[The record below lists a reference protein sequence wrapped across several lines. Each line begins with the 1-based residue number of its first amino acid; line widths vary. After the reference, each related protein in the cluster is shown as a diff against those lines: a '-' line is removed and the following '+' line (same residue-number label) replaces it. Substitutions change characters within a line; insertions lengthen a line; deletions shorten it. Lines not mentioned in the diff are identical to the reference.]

1 MAFKIPNFAK
11 QMGGSP
17 FRVTQKSG
25 SPFHVTPDPEKKS
38 DDSSSTFTGSKP
50 TARVGTQERVSQYKA
65 LGWALDDTTPGDH
78 DAWKNSKYNKSKKPS
93 DNSNESKVADEAPKS
108 DDKKEHKPAEGVKV
122 KSRKEK
128 RAAKR
133 VARLSAK
140 NKKKG
145 LTKGQS
151 KRLSRNISKAKGEK
165 VKDEDK
171 TNVGKAIKKGVEKV
185 KKVVNKKKNKQTED
199 GASGGDDKMTEE

>member
-17 FRVTQKSG
+17 F
-25 SPFHVTPDPEKKS
+25 HVTPDPSTGSSTKKSSMAAVGTEERKKQYDEKNWKYDDTIAGYNRDGSKKEEPKKEEPKKEEPKNEKK
-38 DDSSSTFTGSKP
+38 D
-50 TARVGTQERVSQYKA
+50 
-65 LGWALDDTTPGDH
+65 
-78 DAWKNSKYNKSKKPS
+78 
-93 DNSNESKVADEAPKS
+93 
-108 DDKKEHKPAEGVKV
+108 HKPAEGVKV

-128 RAAKR
+128 RAARR
-133 VARLSAK
+133 VARLSKK

-171 TNVGKAIKKGVEKV
+171 TNVGKVIKKGVDKV
-185 KKVVNKKKNKQTED
+185 KKVVKKK
-199 GASGGDDKMTEE
+199 DKETEE

>member
-17 FRVTQKSG
+17 F
-25 SPFHVTPDPEKKS
+25 HVTPDPSTGSSTKKSSMAAVGTEERKKQYDEKGWKYDDTIAGYNRDGSKKEEPKKEEPKKEEPKNEKK
-38 DDSSSTFTGSKP
+38 D
-50 TARVGTQERVSQYKA
+50 
-65 LGWALDDTTPGDH
+65 
-78 DAWKNSKYNKSKKPS
+78 
-93 DNSNESKVADEAPKS
+93 
-108 DDKKEHKPAEGVKV
+108 HKPAEGVKV

-128 RAAKR
+128 RAARR
-133 VARLSAK
+133 VARLSKK

-171 TNVGKAIKKGVEKV
+171 TNVGKVIKKGVDKV
-185 KKVVNKKKNKQTED
+185 KKVVKKK
-199 GASGGDDKMTEE
+199 DKETEE